1 MDSENIRFSII
12 IPVYNRPDEVDEL
25 LGSIQLQTYTN
36 FEVIIVEDGS
46 TYPCDYIVDKYRSKM
61 PILYYQKDNS
71 GPGPTRN
78 FGANHASGDYLII
91 LDSDCVLPSLYL
103 EVIAGELNKDL
114 LDAFGGPDCAHESF
128 SPTQKAINYAMTSF
142 FTTGGIRG
150 KKRGLDQFY
159 PRSFNMG
166 VRRTVYEKLHGFSA
180 MRFGEDIDLS
190 LRICERGYSC
200 RLIPDAWVYHKRRTD
215 FKKFFKQVFNS
226 GIARINLYKRHPKS
240 LKLVHLLP
248 SIFTLGV
255 VALCIMSLYTLFA
268 LLPIILYIFIVFIDS
283 CVKNKSCHI
292 GVLSVGAA
300 FCQLIG
306 YGMGFLIAAFRR
318 LILRRNEFGAFEQN
332 LYN

>member
-1 MDSENIRFSII
+1 MDSKDVKFSII
-12 IPVYNRPDEVDEL
+12 IPVYNRPDEVKEL
-25 LGSIQLQTYTN
+25 LESITAQTYSN
-36 FEVIIVEDGS
+36 FEVIVVDDGS
-46 TYPCDYIVDKYRSKM
+46 TLPCDYIVDKYRSKM

-166 VRRTVYEKLHGFSA
+166 IRKSIYEELHGFSA

-190 LRICERGYSC
+190 LRICEQGYSC
-200 RLIPDAWVYHKRRTD
+200 RLIPKAWVYHKRRTD
-215 FKKFFKQVFNS
+215 FKKFFKQVYNS
-226 GIARINLYKRHPKS
+226 GIARINLFKRHPKS
-240 LKLVHLLP
+240 LKLVHILP

-255 VALCIMSLYTLFA
+255 LLLCILSLYKLYT
-268 LLPIILYIFIVFIDS
+268 LLPIILYILLVFIDS
-283 CVKNKSCHI
+283 VLKNRSLKI
-292 GVLSVGAA
+292 GLLSIFAT

-306 YGMGFLIAAFRR
+306 YGSGFLLAVFRR
-318 LILRRNEFGAFEQN
+318 LILKRNEFGAFEQN
-332 LYN
+332 LYK